1 MNHLRK
7 ISGAKSPGEND
18 LAKMMNWPRQLLAIQ
33 TAVSAAGDDVDRVLG
48 IVLQNAVRMAANSDG
63 GEIELRQGHEF
74 VCRSACGSSPRK
86 AGERTP
92 VAGIVPG
99 FCSIS
104 AKDGSG
110 DGAKAGNRAG
120 LRSSISAPIPFKGEH
135 VGLLRLH
142 SRTAGAF
149 SNRDLLALQLL
160 AGIVTQGLA
169 RGEHAK
175 GERAR
180 AEADRR
186 FQATFDQAAVG
197 ISHVAPDGRFI
208 MVNDKFCDIAGWER
222 EELIARGFQGITHPD
237 DLDIDI
243 AHAKDLLAGRIASYA
258 MEKRYIRS
266 DGSPVW
272 INLTVALVRKPD
284 GRPHFFVSTI
294 EDISARRAAEAD
306 AVHDPLTGL
315 LNRRGALA
323 QLKHAMS
330 EQGAWQHGVAAA
342 FIDLDGFK
350 AVNDT
355 FGHDEGDRCLIKIA
369 AGLRKALRSDDVIAR
384 MGGDEFLAL
393 FPASS
398 EEAVKDVLLRIQREI
413 DCVAQGES
421 WSISASL
428 GVALVPPGAQLAPN
442 RVIAEADRLM
452 YRAKQSGDRRPLVAT
467 VPRTGSSA
475 AAA

>member
-1 MNHLRK
+1 MDDIRK
-7 ISGAKSPGEND
+7 ISRARALSEND

-33 TAVSAAGDDVDRVLG
+33 TAVSAAGDDLDRVLG
-48 IVLQNAVRMAANSDG
+48 IVLQNAVRMVANADG
-63 GEIELRQGHEF
+63 GEIELREGHEF
-74 VCRSACGSSPRK
+74 VCRSACGASPKKSGSRS
-86 AGERTP
+86 P

-104 AKDGSG
+104 AQDRDGL
-110 DGAKAGNRAG
+110 K
-120 LRSSISAPIPFKGEH
+120 SSISSPIPFKGEH

-142 SRTAGAF
+142 SRAASAF

-169 RGEHAK
+169 RDEHAK

-180 AEADRR
+180 AAADRL

-197 ISHVAPDGRFI
+197 ISIVAPDGRFV

-222 EELIARGFQGITHPD
+222 EELMARGFQGITHPD
-237 DLDIDI
+237 DLESDLI
-243 AHAKDLLAGRIASYA
+243 HVEDLLADRIDSYA
-258 MEKRYIRS
+258 MEKRYIRA
-266 DGSPVW
+266 DGTPVW
-272 INLTVALVRKPD
+272 INLTVALARKAD
-284 GRPHFFVSTI
+284 GSADFFVSVI
-294 EDISARRAAEAD
+294 EDISARRAAEID

-315 LNRRGALA
+315 LNRRGAFA
-323 QLKHAMS
+323 QLKQAMS
-330 EQGAWQHGVAAA
+330 HQGAWQHGVAAA

-350 AVNDT
+350 GVNDG

-369 AGLRKALRSDDVIAR
+369 GALRKALRSDDVIAR

-393 FPASS
+393 FPATS
-398 EEAVKDVLLRIQREI
+398 EEAVKDVLFRIQREI
-413 DCVAQGES
+413 EG
-421 WSISASL
+421 ISNDEEWTIGASL
-428 GVALVPPGAQLAPN
+428 GVALVPAGAKPDPN
-442 RVIAEADRLM
+442 TVIAQADRLM

-467 VPRTGSSA
+467 VPGTA